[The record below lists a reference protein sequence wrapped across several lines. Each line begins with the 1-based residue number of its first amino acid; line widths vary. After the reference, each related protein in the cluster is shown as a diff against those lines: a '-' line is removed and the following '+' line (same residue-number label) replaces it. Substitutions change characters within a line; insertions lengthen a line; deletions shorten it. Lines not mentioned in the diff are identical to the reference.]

1 MIINYTIHNICCRKL
16 IVCTQ
21 IRLQISADTIEMLA
35 KGKYFLHIWEAEQ

>member
-21 IRLQISADTIEMLA
+21 IRWEISPDTIEMLA
-35 KGKYFLHIWEAEQ
+35 KGKYFPPYRAAEQ